1 MSHKIWDMVKI
12 CECPY
17 TVSDIKDFL
26 KLFCKSFNQIKI
38 NYLKVFTNCH
48 VSWDTLYH
56 RFKLSCIQHAFDPW
70 HFIHVIA
77 GVVINN
83 INNPPPLFTPL
94 PFDQNYVIKWFLQ
107 VYIFYEIIFFTC
119 IDIIDFSTNLY
130 KNIQFSISF
139 FSFRTWKVKL
149 VIKVV

>member
-1 MSHKIWDMVKI
+1 MKI

-83 INNPPPLFTPL
+83 INNPPPYLRHYLSIRIMLLNDFFRCIFSMKLF
-94 PFDQNYVIKWFLQ
+94 FLH
-107 VYIFYEIIFFTC
+107 VLILLILVPIFTKIYNSRFL
-119 IDIIDFSTNLY
+119 FSPSELGKLNL
-130 KNIQFSISF
+130 
-139 FSFRTWKVKL
+139 
-149 VIKVV
+149 